1 MLMPTLESNRSK
13 TELAFARSATPR
25 GNGSSLASRM
35 QPKRSRNILIIEDEQ
50 DVIDLLALNLLK
62 HGGFTISTAT
72 SGPAGLQKARTE
84 FPWLIIL
91 DLMLPGM
98 SGLEVCKILKADRA
112 TRHIPI
118 VILSAKA
125 TEKDRIAGLEL
136 GAEDY
141 VTKPFSPREVILRI
155 NTIERHHIGD
165 MADEKIAAGAI
176 TVDSAR
182 HRVEVGGKSV
192 QLTTAEFKLLT
203 LLVKKPGRVLS
214 RDMLLTAAWGY
225 EGMINSRTVDTHVRR
240 LRQKL
245 GKAAK
250 VIETVRGVG
259 YRLREE

>member
-1 MLMPTLESNRSK
+1 MPLLESNRSR
-13 TELAFARSATPR
+13 TEPPFARSATPR
-25 GNGSSLASRM
+25 GNGSSMASRM

-50 DVIDLLALNLLK
+50 DVIDLLALTLLK
-62 HGGFTISTAT
+62 HGGFTISTAMT
-72 SGPAGLQKARTE
+72 GPTGLQKARTE

-98 SGLEVCKILKADRA
+98 SGLEVCKILKGDRA

-118 VILSAKA
+118 VILSAKVS
-125 TEKDRIAGLEL
+125 EKDRIAGLEL

-141 VTKPFSPREVILRI
+141 VTKPFSPRELILRI
-155 NTIERHHIGD
+155 NTIERHHIGE
-165 MADEKIAAGAI
+165 MGDERIVSGAI

-182 HRVEVGGKSV
+182 HRVDVGGKSV
-192 QLTTAEFKLLT
+192 PLTTAEFKLLA

-214 RDMLLTAAWGY
+214 RDVLLTAAWGY
-225 EGMINSRTVDTHVRR
+225 EGLINSRTVDTHIRR

-245 GKAAK
+245 GKSAK